1 MSKRGVVMS
10 EEYNEEVIMACRCG
24 HAKLAH
30 NYSKDE
36 CAVEG
41 CECEKYQAIIDLPGE
56 KEIDSQDGV
65 NEVTSYS

>member
-10 EEYNEEVIMACRCG
+10 EEYNGTQGVIMACRCG

-41 CECEKYQAIIDLPGE
+41 CECEKYRDITDLPG
-56 KEIDSQDGV
+56 KKK
-65 NEVTSYS
+65 